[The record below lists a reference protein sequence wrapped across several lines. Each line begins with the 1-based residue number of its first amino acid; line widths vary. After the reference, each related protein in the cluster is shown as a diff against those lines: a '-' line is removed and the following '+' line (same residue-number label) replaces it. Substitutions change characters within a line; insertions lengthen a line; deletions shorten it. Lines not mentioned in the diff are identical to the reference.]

1 MAQQLDN
8 IKALLSKRGFSDVE
22 LRVVDAQVGANGALV
37 QTLELTARRTVTLPK
52 AKWGT
57 KKLRK
62 SKDEVAAAVDE
73 LLVEVG

>member
-1 MAQQLDN
+1 MPQQLDN
-8 IKALLSKRGFSDVE
+8 IKAMLAKRGFSDVE
-22 LRVVDAQVGANGALV
+22 LRVVAAEVTENGALV

-62 SKDEVAAAVDE
+62 SKPEIAAAVDE